1 MRNILII
8 LGGVAVLAIAGLG
21 IYQWQGGSGPAGG
34 PSSSSSGGPTGTAT
48 AEEAAKAKGIQADDL
63 VLGKAEAP
71 VTVIEYASLTCPHC
85 ADFHVNVLPKIKAE
99 YIDTGKLRM
108 AFRDFPLDRVALAA
122 SIMARCAGSER
133 RLAMLDLFFSRQQ
146 AWTSSNDPMAALA
159 QIAGLAGMSDDAV
172 KACFEK
178 EDIQKAVLDQRLL
191 SEKVFAIDATPSF
204 VINGTKHAGG
214 MTFDE
219 FKAVVDPLIAK
230 SAKPAQ

>member
-8 LGGVAVLAIAGLG
+8 LGGVAVLAVAAVG
-21 IYQWQGGSGPAGG
+21 IYQWQAGSGPGSVPS
-34 PSSSSSGGPTGTAT
+34 PSSPGEATANAT
-48 AEEAAKAKGIQADDL
+48 AEEIARARAIQPDDL
-63 VLGKAEAP
+63 VLGKADAP

-108 AFRDFPLDRVALAA
+108 ALRDFPLDRAAFAA
-122 SIMARCAGSER
+122 SIVARCAGSDR
-133 RLAMLDLFFSRQQ
+133 RLAMLDLFFTRQQ
-146 AWTSSNDPMAALA
+146 AWAGSNDPIAAMAQL
-159 QIAGLAGMSDDAV
+159 AGLAGMNEADV

-178 EDIQKAVLDQRLL
+178 QDTEKAVLDQRLL

-204 VINGTKHAGG
+204 IINGTRHSGG
-214 MTFDE
+214 MTFEE

-230 SAKPAQ
+230 SATPAQ